1 MILIDTG
8 PLVAL
13 CDARDSKHETAVD
26 DLRQLA
32 KAEFAVCDAIV
43 GEACFHLPRRAQR
56 QRLRAALDEL
66 DVVGFTGATDAGFR
80 YDVFAWLLKYSD
92 HEPDWADACIA
103 VLCGNDRSLS
113 VWTYDKE
120 FHTTWRRPDG
130 TRIPLAVTLR

>member
-13 CDARDSKHETAVD
+13 CDARDSKHKTAAGH
-26 DLRQLA
+26 LQKLA
-32 KAEFAVCDAIV
+32 NAEFAICDAIV
-43 GEACFHLPRRAQR
+43 GEACFHLPRRTQR
-56 QRLRAALDEL
+56 QRLQAALDQL
-66 DVVGFTGATDAGFR
+66 DVIGIPGATDVGFR
-80 YDVFAWLLKYSD
+80 HDVFQWLLKYAD

-103 VLCGNDRSLS
+103 VLCGSDRSLS

-130 TRIPLAVTLR
+130 SRIPLAVPPR